1 MSVQI
6 SYKKQIIFFMMLIV
20 IFAISV
26 EIILQVI
33 DSFPK
38 QCNFA
43 NSESKLFDKFS
54 EHEKQVLCEE
64 YKKMAEEVSY
74 DLAPVRLHI
83 PNQHGVHININ
94 SDGFRGGEIQFSEN
108 QYKIFF
114 LGGST
119 AFGYISSSDETT
131 IPGYVEKKLLDK
143 GYDVKIVNGG
153 IHSATTIDEFYM
165 LENYFLKF
173 KPDMVIMYD
182 GYNDVGHFNL
192 RKFHISY
199 DEFKNNDALLNNM
212 PFNDVKVT
220 SVKGTGIIKF
230 LEQSNYKTGIGLVI
244 FYKNMINELS
254 LKEIA
259 KNPIKYN
266 GKETIVDPKITNF
279 IENYMTE
286 NWSKTCSLGEKNGF
300 KTVNFIQPILGT
312 GDRTISENEMKIMN
326 KDWFRNYYSIY
337 LKSINIDVKKV
348 EPCENIFD
356 LRNSFSGMNGVDIYY
371 DEGHM
376 TDFGNEIIAEKITEK
391 LIPIINNDLIE
402 S

>member
-38 QCNFA
+38 QCHLR
-43 NSESKLFDKFS
+43 ESKLFDKFS

-64 YKKMAEEVSY
+64 YNKMAGEVSY
-74 DLAPVRLHI
+74 NLAPVRLHI
-83 PNQHGVHININ
+83 PNQHGVYVNIN
-94 SDGFRGGEIQFSEN
+94 SDGFRGGEIIFSEN

-119 AFGYISSSDETT
+119 AFGSLSSSDETT

-182 GYNDVGHFNL
+182 GYNDAGDFNL

-199 DEFKNNDALLNNM
+199 DEFKNNYAQLNNI
-212 PFNDVKVT
+212 PFNGVKVT
-220 SVKGTGIIKF
+220 SVKGTGIINF

-244 FYKNMINELS
+244 FYKNMLNP
-254 LKEIA
+254 
-259 KNPIKYN
+259 NPIN
-266 GKETIVDPKITNF
+266 TKETTANPKITNF

-326 KDWFRNYYSIY
+326 KDWFKNHYLTY

-356 LRNSFSGMNGVDIYY
+356 LRNSFSGMNGVDIYW